1 MGYLKK
7 IKKKKWT
14 VEEYI
19 ETYFLSDE
27 FGFESYND
35 SVHTVLFAV
44 NMALEQNGI
53 LPNVCLEDGG
63 KGLDALLDVNIAG
76 LEFEFEKEFSVDSD
90 KLN

>member
-14 VEEYI
+14 VEYYL

-44 NMALEQNGI
+44 RMALEQNGI
-53 LPNVCLEDGG
+53 LPNTG
-63 KGLDALLDVNIAG
+63 GLDALLDVNIAG
-76 LEFEFEKEFSVDSD
+76 LEFEFEKEFTVDSD